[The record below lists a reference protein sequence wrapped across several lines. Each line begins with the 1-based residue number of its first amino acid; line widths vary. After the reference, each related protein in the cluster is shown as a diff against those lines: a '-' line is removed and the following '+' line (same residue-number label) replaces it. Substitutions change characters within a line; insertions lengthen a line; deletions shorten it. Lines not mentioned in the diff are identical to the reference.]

1 MSTVIGVAGGRLD
14 SLPADAKPVLE
25 VTSDKGKILN
35 PVAQPNGETGGW
47 RLSFELEPGSET
59 QAELRAVLRRHGGRA
74 QPVRTGSAHHHL
86 GAEVG
91 GEVEAHETDREHH
104 ARG

>member
-1 MSTVIGVAGGRLD
+1 MTDTRVGAGINNRNARLFVIGVAGGRLD

-59 QAELRAVLRRHGGRA
+59 QAELRAVLR
-74 QPVRTGSAHHHL
+74 L
-86 GAEVG
+86 GDEPLAESWVYRWT
-91 GEVEAHETDREHH
+91 A
-104 ARG
+104 

>member
-1 MSTVIGVAGGRLD
+1 MLTGCSAEQEARET
-14 SLPADAKPVLE
+14 LPPVLE

-59 QAELRAVLRRHGGRA
+59 QAELRAVLR
-74 QPVRTGSAHHHL
+74 L
-86 GAEVG
+86 GDEPLAESWVYRWT
-91 GEVEAHETDREHH
+91 A
-104 ARG
+104 